1 MLNLGRLQQ
10 LHNLSG
16 MWYLSQKQF
25 YQATVGR
32 PWIITCLIFN
42 WNSNDTLPTQIDGN
56 HFFPSNWDCNTHS
69 LFQHIIALRLV

>member
-56 HFFPSNWDCNTHS
+56 HFFFHLIGIATRTLYFNTS
-69 LFQHIIALRLV
+69 